1 MKAHVF
7 KMTCLTNLHVG
18 NGDVNYSII
27 DNEVEKDAVFGT
39 PVIPSSG
46 IKGALRSYA
55 EEKQAEIVREVF
67 GDGDTRGGY
76 KFLAAQMLGRP
87 VRVSKG
93 GGAYVVA
100 TSPELLESFASLCR
114 EIGAEI
120 PELEQLPAV
129 HSGFS
134 GGKAAEAEGITL
146 EKEEMHPGMKKLF
159 GEDPWMVLTHEELCG
174 IQLPVIARNAL
185 DINGESQN
193 LWYEEYVPHHS
204 VFYLPVL
211 TPGDEMKLQ
220 IEDEVVQFGADA
232 SIGYGLMKIEKL
244 A

>member
-1 MKAHVF
+1 MF

-46 IKGALRSYA
+46 VKGALRSYA
-55 EEKQAEIVREVF
+55 EETQGEIVREVF

-76 KFLAAQMLGRP
+76 KFLAAGMLGRP

-93 GGAYVVA
+93 SGAYVLA
-100 TSPELLESFASLCR
+100 TSPELLAHFASLCR
-114 EIGAEI
+114 EIGVEI
-120 PELEQLPAV
+120 PELAQLPAI
-129 HSGFS
+129 HSGSS
-134 GGKAAEAEGITL
+134 GEKAKEAEGILLKT
-146 EKEEMHPGMKKLF
+146 EEMHSGMKKLF
-159 GEDPWMVLTHEELCG
+159 GEEPWMMLTHEELCG
-174 IQLPVIARNAL
+174 IQLPVVARNAL

-204 VFYLPVL
+204 VFYLAVL
-211 TPGDEMKLQ
+211 TPGEEMSLQ
-220 IEDEVVQFGADA
+220 LENRVVQFGADA